1 MMSEPLDS
9 DHGDLI
15 DRASHGDQTAR
26 AQLLA
31 LHRERLRRMVALRMD
46 PRLSARLDPSD
57 VVQDALAEAH
67 RQLPEYL
74 QERPLPFYPWLRQ
87 IAWNRLIDLH
97 RRHVLAQRR
106 SVNREEAPAFGL
118 PDESALA
125 LADCLL
131 GSSTSPSAQARREE
145 QRDRV
150 QQALLLLNERD
161 REVLVLRYLEK
172 LSTSEIASVL
182 GIREG
187 AVKVRHLRALERM
200 RNLMDVNEAGDSL

>member
-1 MMSEPLDS
+1 MSDRLDS
-9 DHGDLI
+9 DHGALL
-15 DRASHGDQTAR
+15 DRASHGDPAAR
-26 AQLLA
+26 EQLLA

-46 PRLSARLDPSD
+46 PRLSARLDASD

-131 GSSTSPSAQARREE
+131 GSSTSPSARVRREE
-145 QRDRV
+145 ERDQV
-150 QQALLLLNERD
+150 QQALLRLNERD

-200 RNLMDVNEAGDSL
+200 RNLMDVGDAEDNP